1 MRQKADAITES
12 SLKRP
17 HTDSFAFRH
26 SPWTPME
33 GQKLGRA
40 RDIEDKSELC
50 DFREKAAGTATIFLG

>member
-1 MRQKADAITES
+1 
-12 SLKRP
+12 
-17 HTDSFAFRH
+17 
-26 SPWTPME
+26 ME